1 MKQIDEAGS
10 SGLQAG
16 EKVTNREEI
25 EAIRRYITEACVQ
38 IARMRGY
45 SDALGVL
52 RGILM
57 LSETPLSLD
66 DLVELTGYSKS
77 TVSTNM
83 GILEG
88 IGVAKRV
95 ITPGEKRYRYIPV
108 TDTDMLRNAMMN
120 HVKKEIS
127 TIMAALDRA
136 ERALSDSE
144 SLEAARIR
152 ERINGIR
159 NFYSKTDRL
168 LNLIQRYDVDRL
180 IEILERGG

>member
-1 MKQIDEAGS
+1 MNQE
-10 SGLQAG
+10 L
-16 EKVTNREEI
+16 EE
-25 EAIRRYITEACVQ
+25 IRRYITEACVQ

-83 GILEG
+83 SILEG

-108 TDTDMLRNAMMN
+108 TDTDMLRNAMLN
-120 HVKKEIS
+120 HVRKEIS
-127 TIMAALDRA
+127 TITAALDRA

-144 SLEAARIR
+144 SLEATRIR
-152 ERINGIR
+152 ERIDGIR

-168 LNLIQRYDVDRL
+168 LNLIQKYDVDRL
-180 IEILERGG
+180 IEILEKCG

>member
-1 MKQIDEAGS
+1 M
-10 SGLQAG
+10 
-16 EKVTNREEI
+16 NRDIEE
-25 EAIRRYITEACVQ
+25 IRRYITDACVQ

-83 GILEG
+83 SILEG
-88 IGVAKRV
+88 LGVAKRV

-120 HVKKEIS
+120 HVRREIS
-127 TIMAALDRA
+127 TLMSALDRA
-136 ERALSDSE
+136 EKALSCADSP
-144 SLEAARIR
+144 EAGQIR

-168 LNLIQRYDVDRL
+168 LNLIQKYDVDRL
-180 IEILERGG
+180 IEILERSG

>member
-1 MKQIDEAGS
+1 ME
-10 SGLQAG
+10 
-16 EKVTNREEI
+16 EEEI
-25 EAIRRYITEACVQ
+25 EEIKRFITDACVQ
-38 IARMRGY
+38 VARMRGY

-95 ITPGEKRYRYIPV
+95 ITPGEKRYRYISV

-136 ERALSDSE
+136 ERALSDSD
-144 SLEAARIR
+144 SLEAGRIR
-152 ERINGIR
+152 KRIDGIR
-159 NFYSKTDRL
+159 TFYSKTDRL
-168 LNLIQRYDVDRL
+168 LNLIQKYDVDRL
-180 IEILERGG
+180 IEILERSADKPTSEDIHK

>member
-1 MKQIDEAGS
+1 MM
-10 SGLQAG
+10 
-16 EKVTNREEI
+16 NRETVE
-25 EAIRRYITEACVQ
+25 EARRYITEACVQ

-45 SDALGVL
+45 GDALGVL

-83 GILEG
+83 SILEG

-95 ITPGEKRYRYIPV
+95 VTPGEKRYRYIPV
-108 TDTDMLRNAMMN
+108 TDTEMLREAMMN
-120 HVKKEIS
+120 HVRREIS

-136 ERALSDSE
+136 ERALSDSG
-144 SLEAARIR
+144 SPEADRIR

-159 NFYSKTDRL
+159 NFYSKTNRL
-168 LNLIQRYDVDRL
+168 LNLIQKYDVDRL
-180 IEILERGG
+180 IEILESGR